1 MQNELKLHNLK
12 IAVDMQKA
20 SVEATDKEMREFAEQ
35 DFNPAM
41 QEAERA
47 KEAEAR
53 INATEKELKQ
63 HIEEEYKKKRAAFEE
78 SFAKYRSDMLGDLE
92 ERKAESIQRIDD
104 AIRRLNQKTFQGKS
118 LIEELHL
125 GHNLMHII
133 SISNDSIYSKGVCYI
148 SQATNSTS

>member
-1 MQNELKLHNLK
+1 M
-12 IAVDMQKA
+12 
-20 SVEATDKEMREFAEQ
+20 
-35 DFNPAM
+35 
-41 QEAERA
+41 
-47 KEAEAR
+47 
-53 INATEKELKQ
+53 KQ

-92 ERKAESIQRIDD
+92 ERKAESRQRNDD

-118 LIEELHL
+118 LIEELNL